1 MIVDDKEEQEQV
13 PEGYTTMQLDNGD
26 VMAIPL
32 PADQPLPPV
41 PQYHHPVADA
51 LADRLTF
58 AFARGPIELAPFVD
72 PDQQEAR
79 IDRKPFII
87 KKTKCVD
94 EITFYNCFKFGL
106 L

>member
-1 MIVDDKEEQEQV
+1 MDDEEEQQKQDREGGEEQV

-32 PADQPLPPV
+32 PAAQPLQPV
-41 PQYHHPVADA
+41 PQYPVADA

-58 AFARGPIELAPFVD
+58 AFAQGPIELAPFVD
-72 PDQQEAR
+72 PDQREER

-87 KKTKCVD
+87 KKPK
-94 EITFYNCFKFGL
+94 
-106 L
+106 

>member
-1 MIVDDKEEQEQV
+1 MDDEEEQQQKRDQEGGEEEQV

-41 PQYHHPVADA
+41 PQYPVADA
-51 LADRLTF
+51 LADRLTS
-58 AFARGPIELAPFVD
+58 AFAQGPIELAPFVD
-72 PDQQEAR
+72 PDQQQER

-87 KKTKCVD
+87 KKPK
-94 EITFYNCFKFGL
+94 
-106 L
+106 

>member
-1 MIVDDKEEQEQV
+1 MDDEEEQQKRDREEGEEEEEEEEQV

-51 LADRLTF
+51 LADRLTS
-58 AFARGPIELAPFVD
+58 AFAQGPIELVPFVN
-72 PDQQEAR
+72 PDQQEER

-87 KKTKCVD
+87 KRPR
-94 EITFYNCFKFGL
+94 
-106 L
+106 